1 MFVIFS
7 MQKLQDEILQIGVR
21 IGDLE
26 NALDI
31 YNNEKAEIEQDI
43 SRLQG
48 FELLVHIIYFFF

>member
-1 MFVIFS
+1 MFGIFS

-26 NALDI
+26 NALEI
-31 YNNEKAEIEQDI
+31 YNNKKAEIEQDM

-48 FELLVHIIYFFF
+48 FELLVHIIYFS

>member
-1 MFVIFS
+1 